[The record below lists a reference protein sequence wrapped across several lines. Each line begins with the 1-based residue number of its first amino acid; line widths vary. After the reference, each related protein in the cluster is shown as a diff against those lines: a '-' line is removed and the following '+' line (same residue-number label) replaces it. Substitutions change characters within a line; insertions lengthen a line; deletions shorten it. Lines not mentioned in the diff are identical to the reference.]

1 MNYKESYIVLDLL
14 DKYTDAN
21 QVVKSFD
28 QTEERIED
36 VINGLKS
43 NPIDDLD
50 LSVLEA
56 LDPSQL
62 KECIKIVSAAA
73 SQVSVLKKEAK
84 NTVDILK
91 KSIAEKVLN
100 LCKEEGNTTLEMKF
114 DGYGTVKVIENEVF
128 TFSVPTT
135 DKLAEIVDALWE
147 LGFTEFLKVDEKQY
161 LTFAE
166 QFKKDNEQYLPGV
179 ESHKE
184 LTVKIV
190 GRKTK

>member
-1 MNYKESYIVLDLL
+1 MNYQKSYEVLDLL

-36 VINGLKS
+36 VINDFKS
-43 NPIDDLD
+43 NPTDDLD
-50 LSVLEA
+50 LSVLEV

-62 KECIKIVSAAA
+62 KECIKIFSAAA

-91 KSIAEKVLN
+91 KSIAEKVLT
-100 LCKEEGNTTLEMKF
+100 LCKKEGNTTLEMKF
-114 DGYGTVKVIENEVF
+114 GGYGTVKVIENEVF
-128 TFSVPTT
+128 TFSAPTT
-135 DKLAEIVDALWE
+135 DKLYEIVDALYE
-147 LGFTEFLKVDEKQY
+147 LGLTEFLKVDEKQY
-161 LTFAE
+161 LTFAG
-166 QFKKDNEQYLPGV
+166 QFKKDNDQYLPGV

-184 LTVKIV
+184 LTVKIA